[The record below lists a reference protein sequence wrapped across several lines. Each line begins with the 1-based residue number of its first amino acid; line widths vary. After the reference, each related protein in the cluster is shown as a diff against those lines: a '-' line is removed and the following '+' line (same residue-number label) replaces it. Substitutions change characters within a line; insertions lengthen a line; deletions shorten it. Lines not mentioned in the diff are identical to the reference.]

1 MDKLEIADEAVRQ
14 QKLFKEYLQYSGV
27 IKPISWVCQDF
38 AMAELLYGEEGV
50 RNEFTI
56 AVKMYFDNINYFAQL
71 VLLLYLKL
79 KEHFDKCNYGLAI
92 TYQSLYE
99 KAYRMMRENF
109 DDEDVYYGLELLN

>member
-1 MDKLEIADEAVRQ
+1 MDKCEIADEAVRQ
-14 QKLFKEYLQYSGV
+14 QKLFKEYLEYSGV
-27 IKPISWVCQDF
+27 IKPISWVCKDF
-38 AMAELLYGEEGV
+38 TMAELLHGEEGV
-50 RNEFTI
+50 RNEF
-56 AVKMYFDNINYFAQL
+56 ALSVKIYGDNIMYFSQL

-99 KAYRMMRENF
+99 KAYRIMRENF

>member
-1 MDKLEIADEAVRQ
+1 MDKYEIAYEAVRQ
-14 QKLFKEYLQYSGV
+14 QELFKEYLQYSGV

-38 AMAELLYGEEGV
+38 TMAELLYGEEGV
-50 RNEFTI
+50 RKEFTL
-56 AVKMYFDNINYFAQL
+56 AVKIYGDNIMYFAQL

-79 KEHFDKCNYGLAI
+79 KEHFDKFNYGLAI

-99 KAYRMMRENF
+99 KAYRMMSENF

>member
-1 MDKLEIADEAVRQ
+1 MDKYEITYEAVRQ
-14 QKLFKEYLQYSGV
+14 QKLFKEYLEYSGV
-27 IKPISWVCQDF
+27 TDHISLVCKDF
-38 AMAELLYGEEGV
+38 TMAELLHGEEGV
-50 RNEFTI
+50 RNEFTL

-109 DDEDVYYGLELLN
+109 DDKDVYYGIELLN

>member
-1 MDKLEIADEAVRQ
+1 MDKYEITYEAVRQ
-14 QKLFKEYLQYSGV
+14 QKLFKEYLEYSGV
-27 IKPISWVCQDF
+27 TDNISWVCQDF
-38 AMAELLYGEEGV
+38 TMAELLHGEEGV
-50 RNEFTI
+50 RTEFTL

-109 DDEDVYYGLELLN
+109 DDKDVYYGIELLN

>member
-1 MDKLEIADEAVRQ
+1 MDKYEIVDEAVRQ
-14 QKLFKEYLQYSGV
+14 QKLFKEYLEHSGV
-27 IKPISWVCQDF
+27 TEHISWVCQDF
-38 AMAELLYGEEGV
+38 TMAELLYGEEGV
-50 RNEFTI
+50 RNEFTL

-79 KEHFDKCNYGLAI
+79 KEHFDKFNYGLAI

-109 DDEDVYYGLELLN
+109 DDEDVYYGIELLN

>member
-1 MDKLEIADEAVRQ
+1 MDKYEITYEAVRQ
-14 QKLFKEYLQYSGV
+14 QKLFKEYLEYSGV
-27 IKPISWVCQDF
+27 TDHISLVCKDF
-38 AMAELLYGEEGV
+38 TMAELLHGEEGV
-50 RNEFTI
+50 RNEFTL

-92 TYQSLYE
+92 TYQRLYE

-109 DDEDVYYGLELLN
+109 DDKDVYYGIELLN